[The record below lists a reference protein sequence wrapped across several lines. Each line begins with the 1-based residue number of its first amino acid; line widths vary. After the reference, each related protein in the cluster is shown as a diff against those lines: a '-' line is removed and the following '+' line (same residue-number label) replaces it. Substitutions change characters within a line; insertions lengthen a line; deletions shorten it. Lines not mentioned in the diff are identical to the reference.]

1 MKFEMLAFLIGGCL
15 LNFTANAADIAVEA
29 SSEPVLEESLPE
41 AIAPEQEVVVENAA
55 LVSQSKPQTTATQKA
70 KKVRKSVIKK
80 GAGAKRVGGKNCQQY
95 LDLATTN
102 KTNILDLTRASDF
115 EQNGLSTIQSF
126 LSTVK
131 ETSSFNTHSKNISID
146 LTETGVSAETVSLIL
161 EQAKNEE
168 YNLILNLS
176 FNKSIGDEL
185 LDFVGS
191 FQNIYSIF
199 LRDTN
204 ISDVGISKICAIL
217 DTAGIGNLHMIDIS
231 GTHVTQN
238 GIKTLAEKIKS
249 AWEAQNPEGQY
260 PGNILI
266 CSLKKQG
273 KQSQSKN
280 IKARRVKKQGQVAQ
294 SEAFSVQQDVQG
306 DSSIVQQDVETEQQS
321 KTLVVAPSG
330 PVDTGDSPETES
342 TAALLPAEAQAVVSE
357 NPVTTDAV
365 VQEIV
370 PEPSVASEIEQVD
383 EGAEIVG

>member
-1 MKFEMLAFLIGGCL
+1 
-15 LNFTANAADIAVEA
+15 
-29 SSEPVLEESLPE
+29 
-41 AIAPEQEVVVENAA
+41 
-55 LVSQSKPQTTATQKA
+55 
-70 KKVRKSVIKK
+70 
-80 GAGAKRVGGKNCQQY
+80 
-95 LDLATTN
+95 
-102 KTNILDLTRASDF
+102 
-115 EQNGLSTIQSF
+115 
-126 LSTVK
+126 
-131 ETSSFNTHSKNISID
+131 
-146 LTETGVSAETVSLIL
+146 
-161 EQAKNEE
+161 
-168 YNLILNLS
+168 
-176 FNKSIGDEL
+176 
-185 LDFVGS
+185 
-191 FQNIYSIF
+191 
-199 LRDTN
+199 
-204 ISDVGISKICAIL
+204 
-217 DTAGIGNLHMIDIS
+217 MIDIS
-231 GTHVTQN
+231 GTQVTQN

-260 PGNILI
+260 PRNILI

-365 VQEIV
+365 VQEVV